1 MPPLKPGHI
10 SPTPE
15 EDAAINA
22 GIAADPDTWELTE
35 EDFARMTPA
44 MDDPFIRRFVKRL
57 EAERKAG
64 RSVLPKTRVTIRLDS
79 DIVASLREGGPGW
92 QTRVNDMLRHAV
104 LGA

>member
-1 MPPLKPGHI
+1 MTPLKPGTI
-10 SPTPE
+10 WPTDKE
-15 EDAAINA
+15 EAEINAAIA
-22 GIAADPDTWELTE
+22 SDPDTREVTGEL
-35 EDFARMTPA
+35 FPA

-79 DIVASLREGGPGW
+79 DVVDCLREGGPGW
-92 QTRVNDMLRHAV
+92 QTRANDMLRHAV

>member
-1 MPPLKPGHI
+1 M
-10 SPTPE
+10 
-15 EDAAINA
+15 
-22 GIAADPDTWELTE
+22 
-35 EDFARMTPA
+35 
-44 MDDPFIRRFVKRL
+44 KRL

-92 QTRVNDMLRHAV
+92 QARANDMLRHAV

>member
-1 MPPLKPGHI
+1 MTPLKPGTI
-10 SPTPE
+10 WPTDE
-15 EDAAINA
+15 EEAEINAAIA
-22 GIAADPDTWELTE
+22 SDPDTREVTGEL
-35 EDFARMTPA
+35 FPA

-79 DIVASLREGGPGW
+79 DVVACLREGGPGW
-92 QTRVNDMLRHAV
+92 QTRANDMLRHAV

>member
-1 MPPLKPGHI
+1 MTPLKPGTI
-10 SPTPE
+10 WPTDE
-15 EDAAINA
+15 EEAAINA
-22 GIAADPDTWELTE
+22 AIASDPDTREVTGKL
-35 EDFARMTPA
+35 FPA

-92 QTRVNDMLRHAV
+92 QARANDMLRHAV